1 MFLKSVQW
9 RLVGIFILLTIFLVI
24 PIGLFLNKRIEDRYY
39 DDAIKRY
46 RGRFPQVDHRLLRY
60 QFDMLIYLNEQ
71 RNIITQFY
79 YISTYKSY
87 TIVKEDDIDNI
98 VYSSDIVYN
107 TSTEKFKIEMLRSDN
122 FRKYLQEMR
131 SGKAV
136 HFCMWMAGAIL
147 IMPGWCILRT
157 GTLCCISGMT
167 ARTGGP

>member
-39 DDAIKRY
+39 DEFINGIEEGFRRWTIDSS
-46 RGRFPQVDHRLLRY
+46 DTS
-60 QFDMLIYLNEQ
+60 FDMLIYLNEQ

-87 TIVKEDDIDNI
+87 TIVKKDDIDNI

-107 TSTEKFKIEMLRSDN
+107 TSLRSLKSRCCVDN
-122 FRKYLQEMR
+122 FLKVLAGNEVE
-131 SGKAV
+131 KAV
-136 HFCMWMAGAIL
+136 PSAC
-147 IMPGWCILRT
+147 GWQELF
-157 GTLCCISGMT
+157 
-167 ARTGGP
+167 